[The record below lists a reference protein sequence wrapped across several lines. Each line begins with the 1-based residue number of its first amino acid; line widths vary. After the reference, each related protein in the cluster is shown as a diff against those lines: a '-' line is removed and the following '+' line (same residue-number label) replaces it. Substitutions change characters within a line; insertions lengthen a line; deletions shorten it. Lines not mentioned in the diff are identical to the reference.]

1 MTAYDHLLVTDEGG
15 VRFIALNRPEK
26 KNAVSPE
33 LAVDLRSALEDA
45 AAEDGVRVVVIRG
58 AGDTFCAG
66 ADLEV
71 FLAIGRGELEGP
83 RKVGELH
90 QHLRAFPK
98 PLIAAVHG
106 QAVGMG
112 VTLLPH
118 FDMVYAADNA
128 SFLTPFVRLGLVLEF
143 GSSFTLSR
151 LIGRQR
157 ANELIMGARPLDAAT
172 AEHWGLVNRVFPAAE
187 MTHGVREIATNL
199 AALPPVAVAACKHL
213 IRRGEEATLED
224 SITLE
229 DETLANFYG
238 SPENIRAVEAFLASR
253 RGGGRKPAPS

>member
-1 MTAYDHLLVTDEGG
+1 MSAYSNLLLNDEDG
-15 VRFIALNRPEK
+15 VRYIALNRPEK
-26 KNAVSPE
+26 KNSVTPE
-33 LAVDLRSALEDA
+33 LAVDLRSALADA
-45 AAEDGVRVVVIRG
+45 QDDDSVRVVVVHG

-66 ADLEV
+66 ADLNV

-83 RKVGELH
+83 MKVGTLH
-90 QHLRAFPK
+90 RHLRDFPK

-118 FDMVYAADNA
+118 FDMVYAADDA

-157 ANELIMGARPLDAAT
+157 ANELIMGARPLDAPT
-172 AEHWGLVNRVFPAAE
+172 AESWGLVNRVFPAADLLA
-187 MTHGVREIATNL
+187 GVGQIAANL
-199 AALPPVAVAACKHL
+199 ATLPPVAVGACKGL
-213 IRRGEEATLED
+213 IRRGEESTLED
-224 SITLE
+224 SITRE
-229 DETLANFYG
+229 DETLSQFYG
-238 SPENIRAVEAFLASR
+238 SEENLRAVQAFLESR
-253 RGGGRKPAPS
+253 RRPQSD

>member
-1 MTAYDHLLVTDEGG
+1 MSSYEHVLIRDDGG
-15 VRFIALNRPEK
+15 VRYIALNRPEK

-33 LAVDLRSALEDA
+33 LAVDLRAALEA
-45 AAEDGVRVVVIRG
+45 AGADDSVRVAVVHG
-58 AGDTFCAG
+58 AGDDFCAG
-66 ADLEV
+66 ADLGV

-90 QHLRAFPK
+90 LHLRAFSK

-118 FDMVYAADNA
+118 FDMVYAADDA

-151 LIGRQR
+151 MIGRQR
-157 ANELIMGARPLDAAT
+157 ANELILGARPLDAAT
-172 AEHWGLVNRVFPAAE
+172 AENWGLVNRVFPASE
-187 MTHGVREIATNL
+187 MMSSVSEVASNL
-199 AALPPVAVAACKHL
+199 AALPPVAVAACKDL

-224 SITLE
+224 SIALE
-229 DETLANFYG
+229 DETLAEFYG
-238 SPENIRAVEAFLASR
+238 SPENIRAVEAFLESR
-253 RGGGRKPAPS
+253 RKRG